1 MANSMSERIALL
13 RIPDLMFAAQVSD
26 ALKALGLS
34 SRDLRGGQF
43 PAEKLEAV
51 ALLIVQLS
59 GPRDAWLP
67 LIAGAKAA
75 GVPVLAFGAHVD
87 AETLRA
93 ARQAGAD
100 RVVPNSQLAAE
111 LPALVSSLV
120 NL

>member
-1 MANSMSERIALL
+1 MMAERTVLL
-13 RIPDLMFAAQVSD
+13 RVPDLMFAARVGD
-26 ALKALGLS
+26 TLKALGLS
-34 SRDLRGGQF
+34 ARDMRAGEPVEPQLAG
-43 PAEKLEAV
+43 V
-51 ALLIVQLS
+51 VLLIVQLS
-59 GPRDAWLP
+59 GPREAWTS

-100 RVVPNSQLAAE
+100 RAVPNSQLAAE
-111 LPALVSSLV
+111 LPTLVSSLI

>member
-1 MANSMSERIALL
+1 MDRSVVLL
-13 RIPDLMFAAQVSD
+13 RIPDLMFAAQVGD

-34 SRDLRGGQF
+34 ARDLRGRQS
-43 PAEKLEAV
+43 PAEQLKGA

-59 GPRDAWLP
+59 GPRDEWLP
-67 LIAGAKAA
+67 LIAGAKAS
-75 GVPVLAFGAHVD
+75 GVPVLAFGVHVD

-100 RVVPNSQLAAE
+100 RAVPNSQLAAE
-111 LPALVSSLV
+111 LPALVSSLM

>member
-1 MANSMSERIALL
+1 MSERVALL
-13 RIPDLMFAAQVSD
+13 RIPDLMFAAQVGD

-34 SRDLRGGQF
+34 ARDVR
-43 PAEKLEAV
+43 AEAPLEQQMPGT

-59 GPRDAWLP
+59 GPREAWMP
-67 LIAGAKAA
+67 LIVGAKSA

-100 RVVPNSQLAAE
+100 RAVPNSQLATE